1 MLKKVFICVICVFYL
16 CNLCSAKD
24 LSKKT
29 GVGFNSQLSGF
40 DVDSLSVRHW
50 FSKKMA
56 VEGLLGFSLGDDTI
70 FNVGGKF
77 LTVLKEEK
85 NLNLYG
91 FGIIG
96 IESYQTET
104 TASIN
109 NVTVTLKSDDTSFSA
124 GGGFGVEF
132 FFSDF
137 PNLGFAAEMGLNF
150 TDIND
155 KSQFGTAAGWLSA
168 VGIRYYL

>member
-1 MLKKVFICVICVFYL
+1 MKKFFAVL
-16 CNLCSAKD
+16 CIVSLASSFSFGRD
-24 LSKKT
+24 MSKKT
-29 GVGFNSQLSGF
+29 GVGFNSQLSGLG
-40 DVDSLSVRHW
+40 VDSLSVRYW

-77 LTVLKEEK
+77 LTVLKEEQ
-85 NLNLYG
+85 NLNIYS
-91 FGIIG
+91 FGVAG
-96 IESYQTET
+96 IESYDPD
-104 TASIN
+104 
-109 NVTVTLKSDDTSFSA
+109 LGKSDTA
-124 GGGFGVEF
+124 LTLGGGFGVEF

-137 PNLGFAAEMGLNF
+137 PNLGFATEVGLNF

-155 KSQFGTAAGWLSA
+155 TSQFGTTAGWLSA

>member
-1 MLKKVFICVICVFYL
+1 MKKLIAVACFVGLVSGIVF
-16 CNLCSAKD
+16 AKD

-29 GVGFNSQLSGF
+29 GVGFNSQLSGLG
-40 DVDSLSVRHW
+40 VDSLSVRYW

-56 VEGLLGFSLGDDTI
+56 VEGLLGFSMGDDTI
-70 FNVGGKF
+70 FNIGGKF
-77 LTVLKEEK
+77 LTVVKEEK

-91 FGIIG
+91 FGIAG
-96 IESYQTET
+96 IESYDPDKGDSD
-104 TASIN
+104 TAL
-109 NVTVTLKSDDTSFSA
+109 TL

-137 PNLGFAAEMGLNF
+137 PNLGFAAEVGLNF
-150 TDIND
+150 TDIN
-155 KSQFGTAAGWLSA
+155 KTSQFGTSAGWLSA

>member
-1 MLKKVFICVICVFYL
+1 MKRFFAVL
-16 CNLCSAKD
+16 CIVGLAASFSFGRD
-24 LSKKT
+24 MSKKT
-29 GVGFNSQLSGF
+29 GIGFNSQLSGLG
-40 DVDSLSVRHW
+40 VDSLSVRYW

-70 FNVGGKF
+70 FNIGGKF

-96 IESYQTET
+96 IESYDPDFG
-104 TASIN
+104 
-109 NVTVTLKSDDTSFSA
+109 KSDTA
-124 GGGFGVEF
+124 LTLGGGFGAEF

-137 PNLGFAAEMGLNF
+137 PNLGFGAEVGLGFNNA
-150 TDIND
+150 ND
-155 KSQFGTAAGWLSA
+155 KSRFGTAAGWLSA

>member
-1 MLKKVFICVICVFYL
+1 MSKKVLSALICVLFLSASICGLY
-16 CNLCSAKD
+16 AKD

-29 GVGFNSQLSGF
+29 GVGFNSQLSGLG
-40 DVDSLSVRHW
+40 VDSLSVRYW

-77 LTVLKEEK
+77 LTVVKEEK

-91 FGIIG
+91 FGIAG
-96 IESYQTET
+96 IESYNPDLGESD
-104 TASIN
+104 TAL
-109 NVTVTLKSDDTSFSA
+109 TL
-124 GGGFGVEF
+124 GGGFGAEF

-137 PNLGFAAEMGLNF
+137 PNLGLAAEVGLNF

-155 KSQFGTAAGWLSA
+155 NSQFGTAAGWLSA